1 MRNPKSRRYEG
12 RAAFIAQLA
21 VIRSEVESG
30 FSLKSIYDGRKA
42 GLGIGYRYFHQLVA
56 RHIGFARDRFS
67 DRPTASPAPPSS
79 SAHQKRPTTPL
90 AAEPVQQVK
99 AAETTDGTPK
109 ENNDGPKAPP
119 RPRGFVRLPGLPDDN
134 KDYLIGP
141 ADDSHDAA
149 AQRRRR

>member
-30 FSLKSIYDGRKA
+30 LSLKSIYDGRKA
-42 GLGIGYRYFHQLVA
+42 ALGIGYRYFHQLVA

-67 DRPTASPAPPSS
+67 DRPTASPVPPSS
-79 SAHQKRPTTPL
+79 SAHHTRPTRPADPNPVQRVN
-90 AAEPVQQVK
+90 AAEN
-99 AAETTDGTPK
+99 TYRTPK

-149 AQRRRR
+149 AQGRRR

>member
-1 MRNPKSRRYEG
+1 MQNPNSRRYEG

-30 FSLKSIYDGRKA
+30 FSLRSIYDGRKA
-42 GLGIGYRYFHQLVA
+42 ALGIGYRYFHQLVA

-90 AAEPVQQVK
+90 AVEPVQQVK
-99 AAETTDGTPK
+99 AAETMDGTPK
-109 ENNDGPKAPP
+109 EKNDGPKAPP
-119 RPRGFVRLPGLPDDN
+119 RPRGFVRLGGLPDDN
-134 KDYLIGP
+134 KDKLI
-141 ADDSHDAA
+141 
-149 AQRRRR
+149 

>member
-1 MRNPKSRRYEG
+1 MHNPKSRRYEG
-12 RAAFIAQLA
+12 RAAFIAQLT

-30 FSLKSIYDGRKA
+30 FSLKAIYDGRKA
-42 GLGIGYRYFHQLVA
+42 ALGIGYRYFHQLVA

-67 DRPTASPAPPSS
+67 DRPTASPVPPSS
-79 SAHQKRPTTPL
+79 SAHQKRPTTP
-90 AAEPVQQVK
+90 ADPKPVQRVN

-134 KDYLIGP
+134 RDYLIGP

-149 AQRRRR
+149 AQGRRR

>member
-30 FSLKSIYDGRKA
+30 FSLRSIYDGRKA
-42 GLGIGYRYFHQLVA
+42 ALGIGYRYFHQLVA

-79 SAHQKRPTTPL
+79 SAHQKPPTIPF
-90 AAEPVQQVK
+90 AVERVQQVK
-99 AAETTDGTPK
+99 AAETTYGTPK
-109 ENNDGPKAPP
+109 EKNDGPKAPP
-119 RPRGFVRLPGLPDDN
+119 RPRSFVRLGGLPDDN
-134 KDYLIGP
+134 KDKLI
-141 ADDSHDAA
+141 
-149 AQRRRR
+149 

>member
-12 RAAFIAQLA
+12 RAAFIAQLGA
-21 VIRSEVESG
+21 IRSEVESG

-42 GLGIGYRYFHQLVA
+42 ALGIGYRYFHQLVA

-67 DRPTASPAPPSS
+67 NRPIASPVPPPSS
-79 SAHQKRPTTPL
+79 VPQTRTTTRADPK
-90 AAEPVQQVK
+90 PVQH
-99 AAETTDGTPK
+99 ASATENTGRTPK

-119 RPRGFVRLPGLPDDN
+119 RPRSFVRLSGLPDDN

-141 ADDSHDAA
+141 PDDSHDAA
-149 AQRRRR
+149 AQGRRR